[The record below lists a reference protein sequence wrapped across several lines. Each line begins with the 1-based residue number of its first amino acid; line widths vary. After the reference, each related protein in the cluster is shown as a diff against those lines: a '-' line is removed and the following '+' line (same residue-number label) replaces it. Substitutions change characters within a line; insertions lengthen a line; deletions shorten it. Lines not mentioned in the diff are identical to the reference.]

1 MCEVEEKGLRAELK
15 IKSLESSLLQATTQL
30 HLQENE
36 MTSWFQDSDVDTLL
50 LAIGTYIVLHY
61 LASFLTLSLS
71 GFNSITAH

>member
-15 IKSLESSLLQATTQL
+15 VKSLESSLLQATTQL
-30 HLQENE
+30 RLQENE

-61 LASFLTLSLS
+61 LASFLTPSLS
-71 GFNSITAH
+71 GFNAMTAH